1 MRTPYTAA
9 SYSDP
14 DTRPIEECTGY
25 VVCDPRRRK
34 IGRAETFFLND
45 SGEPEYIRVT
55 IGLFG
60 LKRVLIPVQT
70 VAVDKERRALVLQ

>member
-9 SYSDP
+9 SYRDP
-14 DTRPIEECTGY
+14 GTRAIEECAGY
-25 VVCDPRRRK
+25 VVCDPRRQK
-34 IGRAETFFLND
+34 IGRAESFFLNG
-45 SGEPEYIRVT
+45 SGEPEYIRVK